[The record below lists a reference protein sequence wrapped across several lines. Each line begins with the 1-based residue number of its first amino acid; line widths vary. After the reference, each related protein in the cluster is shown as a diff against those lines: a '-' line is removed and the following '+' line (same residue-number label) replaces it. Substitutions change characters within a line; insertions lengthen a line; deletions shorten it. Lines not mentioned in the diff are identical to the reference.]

1 MPIKTGPHSGPY
13 LAASCLGEA
22 QIVIENEVQAI
33 LSGAADPP
41 AALLTLV
48 DEFRSGRDPQELL
61 DLLYSTNDE
70 CIRVGAFI
78 TSEISTETY
87 ESGRFIS
94 RLHELTA
101 HHDLSTRLYALN
113 SLYPLLDPIDRD
125 NLVARLLKDIEPN
138 TGDKDS

>member
-1 MPIKTGPHSGPY
+1 
-13 LAASCLGEA
+13 
-22 QIVIENEVQAI
+22 VIENEVQAI

-78 TSEISTETY
+78 TSEISTEKY
-87 ESGRFIS
+87 ESGRFVS
-94 RLHELTA
+94 RLHELTD
-101 HHDLSTRLYALN
+101 HHDFSTRLYALN
-113 SLYPLLDPIDRD
+113 SLCPLLDPIDRD
-125 NLVARLLKDIEPN
+125 NLFARILTDID
-138 TGDKDS
+138 TDAGDKVS